1 VKKLLE
7 TQKAACIRE
16 GIPPAETRIKRLD
29 KSIELLC
36 DHGDALCEA
45 MSADFGHRSIDQSR
59 FSDISGSIDTLKY
72 AKKNLRSWMRP
83 ALPAQRC
90 GWHHQPMEFSGE
102 SDICAAGRRFGSGQ
116 SSHD

>member
-59 FSDISGSIDTLKY
+59 FSDIIDRY
-72 AKKNLRSWMRP
+72 S
-83 ALPAQRC
+83 
-90 GWHHQPMEFSGE
+90 
-102 SDICAAGRRFGSGQ
+102 
-116 SSHD
+116 

>member
-16 GIPPAETRIKRLD
+16 GLPSAETRIERLD
-29 KSIELLC
+29 KSIALLC
-36 DHGDALCEA
+36 DHVDALCEA

-59 FSDISGSIDTLKY
+59 FSDISGSIDTLEY
-72 AKKNLRSWMRP
+72 AKKNRKGGC

>member
-83 ALPAQRC
+83 DKRARHSFRWACLAQ
-90 GWHHQPMEFSGE
+90 
-102 SDICAAGRRFGSGQ
+102 GRLCITSPKVWLA
-116 SSHD
+116 SSAHGIFR